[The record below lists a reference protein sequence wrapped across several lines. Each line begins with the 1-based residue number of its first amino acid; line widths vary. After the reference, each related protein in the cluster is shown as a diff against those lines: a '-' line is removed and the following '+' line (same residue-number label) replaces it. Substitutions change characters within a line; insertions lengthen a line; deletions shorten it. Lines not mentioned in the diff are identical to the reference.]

1 MSSTIKMTGT
11 TKLSEYL
18 YDVKIAIFNL
28 GFTKRAPYLMIDL
41 GCTNQD
47 YHLWYKRYFFQEVK
61 NNQKS
66 VTVITPRFGDIY
78 IFFWD

>member
-28 GFTKRAPYLMIDL
+28 GFFTKRAPYLMIDL
-41 GCTNQD
+41 GGISD
-47 YHLWYKRYFFQEVK
+47 F
-61 NNQKS
+61 
-66 VTVITPRFGDIY
+66 
-78 IFFWD
+78 

>member
-41 GCTNQD
+41 DLGCTNQD
-47 YHLWYKRYFFQEVK
+47 YEY
-61 NNQKS
+61 
-66 VTVITPRFGDIY
+66 GIY
-78 IFFWD
+78 

>member
-1 MSSTIKMTGT
+1 MKILLKELLPPLSWDFMSSTIKMTGT

-41 GCTNQD
+41 DLGCTNQD
-47 YHLWYKRYFFQEVK
+47 YEY
-61 NNQKS
+61 
-66 VTVITPRFGDIY
+66 GIY
-78 IFFWD
+78 